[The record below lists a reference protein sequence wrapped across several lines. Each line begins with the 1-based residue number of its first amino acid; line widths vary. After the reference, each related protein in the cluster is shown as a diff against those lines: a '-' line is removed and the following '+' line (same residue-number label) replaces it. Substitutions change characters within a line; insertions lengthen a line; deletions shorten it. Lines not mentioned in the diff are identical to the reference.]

1 MDNLHNF
8 FRLMRIC
15 NGYGSLGTIRILI
28 QLKFVRLGIQF
39 TQNHKNQTPS
49 RSTLRVNRV
58 KIMNGPLTTKCPV
71 KISSL
76 MRMRLKSTVKLT

>member
-28 QLKFVRLGIQF
+28 QLKLVRLGIQF
-39 TQNHKNQTPS
+39 TQNHKNQTLN
-49 RSTLRVNRV
+49 RSNFRMNKV
-58 KIMNGPLTTKCPV
+58 KILNGSVSTKCPV
-71 KISSL
+71 KF
-76 MRMRLKSTVKLT
+76 